1 MVYNVSEGDMAMLR
15 VVLNTT
21 IDQAITVFLLTQDGS
36 AMGKLCSIRLFPP
49 APLLTPYIPN
59 CCKKLQRLVVSDQ
72 PVCLGL
78 VAVHGD
84 CGL

>member
-36 AMGKLCSIRLFPP
+36 AMGKLCKIRMSLSTCPTLNP
-49 APLLTPYIPN
+49 IRT
-59 CCKKLQRLVVSDQ
+59 
-72 PVCLGL
+72 
-78 VAVHGD
+78 
-84 CGL
+84 